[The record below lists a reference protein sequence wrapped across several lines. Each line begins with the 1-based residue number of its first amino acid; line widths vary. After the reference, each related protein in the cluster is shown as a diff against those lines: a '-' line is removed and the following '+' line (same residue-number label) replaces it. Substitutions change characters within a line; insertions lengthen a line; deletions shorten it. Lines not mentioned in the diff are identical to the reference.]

1 MRLQWHLGAEDF
13 FGNLPTEKSE
23 FLARSVRRSL
33 KKSAPIFAE
42 NDPANSCFYLEVG
55 VVKISR
61 LALQGKEPII
71 FLRRAGELFGLAE
84 IIDGNQ
90 RICNAE
96 AICASILY
104 EIRRRDFEDLLAR
117 HYPLAR
123 RVIRVL
129 GRRGRYLAE
138 QIENLMV
145 CDVATRLLKLFFYPS
160 YHLLLETG
168 SGGRPIVVPVNLTQ
182 EQLAAC
188 TGSCQQTVSETLKLL
203 QEEGLIRVSQKQV
216 YILKPLEIMDRI
228 LQ

>member
-13 FGNLPTEKSE
+13 FGDLPTEKNE

-33 KKSAPIFAE
+33 KKSTPIFAE

-90 RICNAE
+90 RKCNAE
-96 AICASILY
+96 AISASILY

-123 RVIRVL
+123 RVIQVL

-145 CDVATRLLKLFFYPS
+145 CDVATRLLKLFLYLSYP
-160 YHLLLETG
+160 LLLETNP
-168 SGGRPIVVPVNLTQ
+168 GGGPIAVPVNLTQ

>member
-1 MRLQWHLGAEDF
+1 VRLQWHLGAEDF
-13 FGNLPTEKSE
+13 FRDLPTEKSE
-23 FLARSVRRSL
+23 FLARAVRRSL
-33 KKSAPIFAE
+33 KKSAPIFTE
-42 NDPANSCFYLEVG
+42 NDPASSCFYLEAG

-61 LALQGKEPII
+61 LAIQGKEPII
-71 FLRRAGELFGLAE
+71 FLRRAGEVFGLAE

-96 AICASILY
+96 AISATILY

-123 RVIRVL
+123 RVIQVL
-129 GRRGRYLAE
+129 GRRGRYLAA

-145 CDVATRLLKLFFYPS
+145 CDVATRLLKLFLYLSYP
-160 YHLLLETG
+160 LLVEAN
-168 SGGRPIVVPVNLTQ
+168 SGGEPIAVPVNLTQ

-216 YILKPLEIMDRI
+216 FIIRPLDIMDRI